1 MILACLFPTSP
12 RQCRRCLPISC
23 FQTSCFQSPVSL
35 GCGGVALRLQWFWL
49 PKSTI
54 WRPKNPKTP
63 KKRIRDATLNFL
75 SIFINLC
82 EQFSLY
88 FNVFGTLQ
96 LILSA
101 CVNVF
106 VLLRIDWLWPF
117 IALSAML
124 AQWILTVF
132 ASIIQVCR
140 IALSEGLAA
149 FSIVAFC
156 TKWTAI
162 PSMIS
167 VLRHRSRVLS
177 GLGTCSG

>member
-1 MILACLFPTSP
+1 MLFFCVSAADTCRLLAFRHFASSD
-12 RQCRRCLPISC
+12 QCPWGAA
-23 FQTSCFQSPVSL
+23 VSL
-35 GCGGVALRLQWFWL
+35 CVYNDMLMVLA
-49 PKSTI
+49 PKI
-54 WRPKNPKTP
+54 NHLAPQGRPKTP

-177 GLGTCSG
+177 GLGACSG